1 MASSN
6 IVVSGT
12 GSASLSAL
20 IQQYYMPV
28 LYDNIFKKSHPLLA
42 ILKGKAKTFN
52 GREIVV
58 PVEYA
63 DGGVSVF
70 GDKHGL
76 GSSYTPAIADIAKT
90 ASYNPTMLTGHFLL
104 TTEETLLMNRPQAIK
119 NIVGAKVKNLQK
131 GLEKKVAENMFDDSP
146 AVDAFHPLSGLLSAG
161 AITDADSPANT
172 IHVGGINAS
181 SNSWWKTPVLDHDSF
196 SDFTGDLTGDSPD
209 AGVSYAKEED
219 MQDPGKDCYILR
231 ILARGIANAR
241 AQTGENPDVILCPQ
255 YLYDIIESELGEFKR
270 GSLESDR
277 MAKMGFTGMSYRGVD
292 IVADQDMVTGQLQT
306 GDTSTMKNRDGRIY
320 FINTNYLYMFFNS
333 GAKFTASDMIE
344 DTKSNTFVQKVH
356 TYGNLVVTN
365 RKAHCVVKDL
375 YSPLD
380 YA

>member
-1 MASSN
+1 MSN

-63 DGGVSVF
+63 DGGSSVF
-70 GDKHGL
+70 GDKHAL
-76 GSSYTPAIADIAKT
+76 GSAYTPAVADIAKT
-90 ASYNPTMLTGHFLL
+90 ASFNPTMLTGHFLL
-104 TTEETLLMNRPQAIK
+104 TKEETLLMNSPQAIK
-119 NIVGAKVKNLQK
+119 NIVGAKVANLQK
-131 GLEKKVAENMFDDSP
+131 SLEKTVAENMFATSLATDAFNPIAVLADDS
-146 AVDAFHPLSGLLSAG
+146 S
-161 AITDADSPANT
+161 T
-172 IHVGGINAS
+172 VGGIAPGSNA
-181 SNSWWKTPVLDHDSF
+181 WWKTPQLAVGAF
-196 SDFTGDLTGDSPD
+196 SDATGDSAD
-209 AGVSYAKEED
+209 SGTAVDHITEND
-219 MQDPGKDCYILR
+219 MQDPAKDTYILR
-231 ILARGIANAR
+231 ILARGIANSK
-241 AQTGENPDVILCPQ
+241 AQTGENPDLIVCPQ
-255 YLYDIIESELGEFKR
+255 YIYDLIESELGEQKR

-277 MAKMGFTGMSYRGVD
+277 MAKMGFVGLSYRGID
-292 IVADQDMVTGQLQT
+292 IVADQDIVTAQATT
-306 GDTSTMKNRDGRIY
+306 GDNLNIDGRIY
-320 FINTNYLYMFFNS
+320 FLNTNYMHMFFNS

-356 TYGNLVVTN
+356 TYGNLAITN
-365 RKAHCVVKDL
+365 RKAHCVVKNL
-375 YSPLD
+375 YSPRD

>member
-1 MASSN
+1 MASAN

-63 DGGVSVF
+63 DGGSSVF
-70 GDKHGL
+70 GDQHGL
-76 GSSYTPAIADIAKT
+76 GSAYTPAKADIAKT

-104 TTEETLLMNRPQAIK
+104 TKEETLLMNSPQAIK

-146 AVDAFHPLSGLLSAG
+146 AVDAFHPLAGLLSAG
-161 AITDADSPANT
+161 AITDADSPTNT
-172 IHVGGINAS
+172 IHVGGIDAS
-181 SNSWWKTPVLDHDSF
+181 SNTWWKTPVLDQSSF
-196 SDFTGDLTGDSPD
+196 ADASGEHTTQSPTNVVDFITE
-209 AGVSYAKEED
+209 AD
-219 MQDPGKDCYILR
+219 MQDPSKDTYILR
-231 ILARGIANAR
+231 VLARGIANAR
-241 AQTGENPDVILCPQ
+241 AQTGENPDLILVPQ
-255 YLYDIIESELGEFKR
+255 YLYDLIESELGEFKR

-277 MAKMGFTGMSYRGVD
+277 MAKMGFTGMTYRGVD
-292 IVADQDMVTGQLQT
+292 IVADQDMVTGQA
-306 GDTSTMKNRDGRIY
+306 TSGNSDGKDGRIY

-333 GAKFTASDMIE
+333 GAKFTASDMVE
-344 DTKSNTFVQKVH
+344 DTRSNTFVQKVH

-365 RKAHCVVKDL
+365 RKAHCVVKNL
-375 YSPLD
+375 YSPRD

>member
-1 MASSN
+1 MSN

-63 DGGVSVF
+63 EGGASVW
-70 GDKHGL
+70 GDQHTL
-76 GSSYTPAIADIAKT
+76 GTSSGQSYTPAIAEIAKT

-104 TTEETLLMNRPQAIK
+104 TKEETLLMNSPQAIK

-131 GLEKKVAENMFDDSP
+131 QLEKVVAENMF
-146 AVDAFHPLSGLLSAG
+146 ARTLATDAFNPVAVLCD
-161 AITDADSPANT
+161 DAT
-172 IHVGGINAS
+172 TVGGLAPG
-181 SNSWWKTPVLDHDSF
+181 SNSWWKTPVLTDASF
-196 SDFTGDLTGDSPD
+196 SDASGDTASPGD
-209 AGVSYAKEED
+209 GVDHITEAD
-219 MQDPGKDCYILR
+219 MQDPGKDTYILR
-231 ILARGIANAR
+231 ILARGIANAK
-241 AQTGENPDVILCPQ
+241 AQTGESPDLIVCSQ
-255 YLYDIIESELGEFKR
+255 YHYDLIESELGEFKR

-277 MAKMGFTGMSYRGVD
+277 MAKMGFMGMSYRGVD
-292 IVADQDMVTGQLQT
+292 IVADQDIVTAQQQ
-306 GDTSTMKNRDGRIY
+306 DVSPDNINENVDGRIY
-320 FINTNYLYMFFNS
+320 FLNTDYLYMFFNS

-365 RKAHCVVKDL
+365 RKAHCVVEDL

>member
-1 MASSN
+1 MSN
-6 IVVSGT
+6 IVVSGD

-63 DGGVSVF
+63 EGGATVW
-70 GDKHGL
+70 GDRHGIANS
-76 GSSYTPAIADIAKT
+76 GSPAGGYVPALADIAKT

-104 TTEETLLMNRPQAIK
+104 TKEETLLMNSPQAIK
-119 NIVGAKVKNLQK
+119 NIVGAKGKNLQK
-131 GLEKKVAENMFDDSP
+131 QLEKTVAENMF
-146 AVDAFHPLSGLLSAG
+146 ARTLATDAFNPVAVLCD
-161 AITDADSPANT
+161 DAT
-172 IHVGGINAS
+172 TVGGLAPG
-181 SNSWWKTPVLDHDSF
+181 SNSWWKTPVLTDASF
-196 SDFTGDLTGDSPD
+196 GDASGNDTADSPD
-209 AGVSYAKEED
+209 AGVTFVSEDD
-219 MQDPGKDCYILR
+219 MQDPAKDTYILR
-231 ILARGIANAR
+231 ILARGIANAK
-241 AQTGENPDVILCPQ
+241 AQTGESPDLIVCSQ
-255 YLYDIIESELGEFKR
+255 YHYDLIESELGEFKR

-277 MAKMGFTGMSYRGVD
+277 MAKMGFMGMSYRGVD
-292 IVADQDMVTGQLQT
+292 IVADQDIVTAQADNSP
-306 GDTSTMKNRDGRIY
+306 DTIADNNDGRIY
-320 FINTNYLYMFFNS
+320 FLNTNYLYMFFNS

-344 DTKSNTFVQKVH
+344 DTQSNTFVQKVH

-365 RKAHCVVKDL
+365 RKAHCVVEDL